1 MKKYPDSDMKHFS
14 EIAGMVDNPVAVVN
28 KNGVLEYINK
38 AFARVTGMSMDG
50 IIGKSLYELIEE
62 GYLVDSVGIKV
73 LQTKQPITMDV
84 QYRNGSIVTWTCIP
98 IFDENGEI
106 SGAIAAG
113 VDITELLMLQEEL
126 EKSKLLKDAYYS
138 RIKDLEATIGS
149 KDNRIIYSSTKMENI
164 VKKAIKAAE
173 TDTAVFLWGES
184 GVGKELLAS
193 LIHNSSQRKT
203 MPYIPIN
210 CAAIPAELLESE
222 FFGYE
227 EGAFT
232 GARKGG
238 KNGLFEEANKGTVF
252 LDEIGELP
260 HSLQSKLLRVLDKG
274 EINRLGGNRKI
285 PLDVRIIAATNIS
298 QEQLLNNS
306 KFRQDLFYRLSVVPI
321 YIYPLRERKEDVLTL
336 VRHFLEE
343 FNKKYKTNVK
353 ISNKMIS
360 RLYNYNWPGNVRELK
375 NVIERLVILSEG
387 GTVSDS
393 EVLSQLGIA
402 LADEHT
408 TDISIKGILPLKTA
422 FRKVEE
428 ILMKRAYAE
437 HGSIV
442 KAAEALQINP
452 LTIHRRIKAGLKFD

>member
-1 MKKYPDSDMKHFS
+1 MKTYPDSHMKHFS
-14 EIAGMVDNPVAVVN
+14 EIAGMVDNPVAVVD
-28 KNGVLEYINK
+28 KNGVLEYVNN

-50 IIGKSLYELIEE
+50 IIGRSLYELVEE

-73 LQTKQPITMDV
+73 LQAKHPITMDV

-98 IFDENGEI
+98 VFDKNEEI
-106 SGAIAAG
+106 SGVLASG

-126 EKSKLLKDAYYS
+126 KKSKLLKDAYYS

-149 KDNRIIYSSTKMENI
+149 KDNRIIYSSDKMGNI
-164 VKKAIKAAE
+164 VKKTIKAAE
-173 TDTAVFLWGES
+173 TDTSVFLWGES

-193 LIHNSSQRKT
+193 LIHNSSRRKA

-232 GARKGG
+232 GAKKGG
-238 KNGLFEEANKGTVF
+238 KKGLFEEANKGTVF

-274 EINRLGGNRKI
+274 ELIRVGGNKKV
-285 PLDVRIIAATNIS
+285 PLDLRIIAATNLS
-298 QEQLLNNS
+298 QEQLLNDS

-321 YIYPLRERKEDVLTL
+321 YICPLRERKEDVLTL

-375 NVIERLVILSEG
+375 NVIERLVILSEE

-393 EVLSQLGIA
+393 EVLSQLGII
-402 LADEHT
+402 LAEDQT
-408 TDISIKGILPLKTA
+408 SDISITGLMSLKTA
-422 FRKVEE
+422 VHKVEE
-428 ILMKRAYAE
+428 MLIKRAYAE

-452 LTIHRRIKAGLKFD
+452 VTIHRRIKEGLKFD